1 MGCQLK
7 GHSWITP
14 KLDNQT
20 LPHITIVL
28 VEGNKLVMTQTLEL
42 LKNS

>member
-1 MGCQLK
+1 MGCQQK

-28 VEGNKLVMTQTLEL
+28 VDIIIPFVVLYI
-42 LKNS
+42 